1 MAMEP
6 PIPGYFINFT
16 SGTIVSSIPANSSR
30 PPLLTI
36 LTQTTSH
43 VQVQGSNNE
52 QDEGSESND
61 EDLFG
66 EHYFHICIYIWACV
80 VVSSL
85 IALSVLHL
93 SLQKWGCCGR
103 SLTRWEVKRIPL
115 KRFQKTEGDD
125 CQDKCPICHE
135 EFNEG
140 RLIRQLPCNHCYH
153 SYCVDRWLVKMSNRC
168 PLCKQRVSISL
179 FCPWNKQQRKK
190 DIHGHIACA
199 EASVDE
205 SPPLPPLSTLTPSN
219 WYGED
224 IMSGPSRFIIMR
236 PGRPT
241 RVIDIREQNK
251 KAKAEHE
258 AKVIAAREGGAD
270 AKSGSVERSTQ
281 LDTAHLSENVLDCDA
296 DRTHSVSLS
305 DDETVGLCIRSSSTS
320 SSRSS
325 SISSDQPLL
334 VETRVGANGEKEV
347 HIVCDPEHSALS
359 LHRCQMAGG
368 GDSGNTQHSA
378 DVGLPNVTTDQHPTS
393 EATITISSGSSSV
406 VTCNFKPARASQYHS
421 PSSVLLPASIHS
433 APKGHVKHL
442 SWPGVP
448 CKVPAHGH
456 MDACSTSGQICS
468 SLVNTED
475 IDS

>member
-1 MAMEP
+1 MEP
-6 PIPGYFINFT
+6 MSATTTLAMPRYLVRFNHSLFLNSLLNNI
-16 SGTIVSSIPANSSR
+16 SSR
-30 PPLLTI
+30 STLITI

-43 VQVQGSNNE
+43 SPVVNNNVEGGS
-52 QDEGSESND
+52 GGASND

-85 IALSVLHL
+85 IALSVVIFHIAVIYCQLHL

-115 KRFQKTEGDD
+115 RRFQKTEGDD

-190 DIHGHIACA
+190 EMNGLITAQAEA

-205 SPPLPPLSTLTPSN
+205 SLPLPPLSTLTPQN

-224 IMSGPSRFIIMR
+224 IMSGPSKFIIMR

-241 RVIDIREQNK
+241 RVIDVREQK
-251 KAKAEHE
+251 KKVKAEQEAKALAKRQHDE
-258 AKVIAAREGGAD
+258 AAA
-270 AKSGSVERSTQ
+270 
-281 LDTAHLSENVLDCDA
+281 LSEVPEGLEEEESLLKNVSRQPEPVNVSCVDSADTRTLACKCVHEGKPCLSYCKCREQDLLLESECTASCDI
-296 DRTHSVSLS
+296 DESPVLGNHHRNLTKHSKTDLS
-305 DDETVGLCIRSSSTS
+305 KGHFCDPLETTITLN
-320 SSRSS
+320 SRSS
-325 SISSDQPLL
+325 SVVSANHARS
-334 VETRVGANGEKEV
+334 ET
-347 HIVCDPEHSALS
+347 
-359 LHRCQMAGG
+359 
-368 GDSGNTQHSA
+368 
-378 DVGLPNVTTDQHPTS
+378 PTM
-393 EATITISSGSSSV
+393 
-406 VTCNFKPARASQYHS
+406 QYS
-421 PSSVLLPASIHS
+421 ND
-433 APKGHVKHL
+433 
-442 SWPGVP
+442 
-448 CKVPAHGH
+448 KVP
-456 MDACSTSGQICS
+456 STSVPIKHRTWPENLNQCS
-468 SLVNTED
+468 SEVLELNMVVIKSD
-475 IDS
+475 SIDHIYQTSDNINSS